1 MYCSTEH
8 AREELRKRRTDL
20 KLRREVETWLGAVP
34 EFLRGE
40 PRAVLARQVAT
51 PNFEFCR
58 FVEAAQRTGLKPVC
72 PEYRADKF
80 SSRNPDKVALA
91 KMTFHHGKGRK
102 NGDRNIT
109 HRVINFYDWDGKPL
123 NRIETLWGE
132 PLLAFH
138 HRLLFSRFPGVEIA
152 DNTDWLQRMGGK
164 PSLFWPR
171 LFALFLCHGLLF
183 DNFHP
188 EGHETT
194 FTRDIIRPAL
204 ADVEARF
211 GCSPLIV
218 PLVPLETEREPFW
231 SWYPNQLEQEIRR
244 PSGEE
249 AIFLPAAR
257 RPLSGPSLGGS
268 YV

>member
-1 MYCSTEH
+1 MYSSTEH

-72 PEYRADKF
+72 PEYRGDKF

-102 NGDRNIT
+102 NGDRNTT

-132 PLLAFH
+132 QFLDFH
-138 HRLLFSRFPGVEIA
+138 HRLLARQFPGVEIA
-152 DNTDWLQRMGGK
+152 DNTDWLKRMGGK

-171 LFALFLCHGLLF
+171 LFALFLCHGLMF

-188 EGHETT
+188 EGHETV
-194 FTRDIIRPAL
+194 FTREVIQPAL
-204 ADVEARF
+204 AEVTARF
-211 GCSPLIV
+211 GRPPLIV
-218 PLVPLETEREPFW
+218 PLVPVETERDLFW
-231 SWYPNQLEQEIRR
+231 SWYPEPLEQEVRCLTGEQTA
-244 PSGEE
+244 SG
-249 AIFLPAAR
+249 AR
-257 RPLSGPSLGGS
+257 LGGA
-268 YV
+268 YA